1 MKLRSCMALAFISTA
16 LWGAATS
23 ASLAKGLTDE
33 QKLVERSR
41 IEELISRSTWAF
53 DTQDVDAWLA
63 TFTDDGEWLTQFV
76 SCKGKEALRAYF
88 TKLSCLGVPGGAA
101 APGAPSMGPAP
112 AGAAGTPTGPPPSG
126 SGGPGEPTAAQ
137 GVGGPSGGLGRGVRI
152 ITSPIYDFID
162 DHTVN
167 YRAYYMTI
175 YSKVNPQ
182 GPPSGSVGSVGH
194 YDHTLVKVNG
204 RWLIKRAQLKH

>member
-1 MKLRSCMALAFISTA
+1 MKLRGYLALAFISTA
-16 LWGAATS
+16 LCCVASSAA
-23 ASLAKGLTDE
+23 LAKGLTEE
-33 QKLVERSR
+33 QKLVERSK

-53 DTQDVDAWLA
+53 DTQDVEAWLA
-63 TFTDDGEWLTQFV
+63 TFTADGEWLTQFA
-76 SCKGKEALRAYF
+76 SCKGQEALRAYF
-88 TKLSCLGVPGGAA
+88 TKLSCLGVPGGGP
-101 APGAPSMGPAP
+101 APGAPPRGPAP
-112 AGAAGTPTGPPPSG
+112 AGAAGAPGGPPPG
-126 SGGPGEPTAAQ
+126 NGGAAEPAAP
-137 GVGGPSGGLGRGVRI
+137 GVGAASGGLGRGVRI

-175 YSKVNPQ
+175 YSKTNSQ

-204 RWLIKRAQLKH
+204 KWLIKQSQLKH

>member
-1 MKLRSCMALAFISTA
+1 MKLRSAIALAFISTA
-16 LWGAATS
+16 LCCAVSSAA
-23 ASLAKGLTDE
+23 LAKGLTDE
-33 QKLVERSR
+33 QKLVERSK

-63 TFTDDGEWLTQFV
+63 TFTADGEWLTQFA

-101 APGAPSMGPAP
+101 VSGAPPGGPAP
-112 AGAAGTPTGPPPSG
+112 AGAAGAPGGPPPG
-126 SGGPGEPTAAQ
+126 SGGPGAPTAP
-137 GVGGPSGGLGRGVRI
+137 GDMGRGVRI

-175 YSKVNPQ
+175 YSKTNPQ

-204 RWLIKRAQLKH
+204 KWLIKQSQLKH

>member
-1 MKLRSCMALAFISTA
+1 MKLRSYIALAFISTA
-16 LWGAATS
+16 LCCAVSS
-23 ASLAKGLTDE
+23 AVLAKGLTDQ
-33 QKLVERSR
+33 QKLVERSK

-63 TFTDDGEWLTQFV
+63 TFTADGEWLTQFA

-101 APGAPSMGPAP
+101 APGARPAGPAA
-112 AGAAGTPTGPPPSG
+112 AGATDPPGGLPPG
-126 SGGPGEPTAAQ
+126 GAGPGASSAAP
-137 GVGGPSGGLGRGVRI
+137 GAGSSPGGLGRGVRI

-175 YSKVNPQ
+175 YSKTNPQ

-194 YDHTLVKVNG
+194 YDNTIVKVDG
-204 RWLIKRAQLKH
+204 RWLVKQFQLKH

>member
-1 MKLRSCMALAFISTA
+1 MKYRSYRALAFISTA
-16 LWGAATS
+16 LCCAASS
-23 ASLAKGLTDE
+23 AALAKVLTDE
-33 QKLVERSR
+33 QKLVERSK

-53 DTQDVDAWLA
+53 DTQDADAWLA
-63 TFTDDGEWLTQFV
+63 TFTADGEWLTQFV

-101 APGAPSMGPAP
+101 APGASPMGPAP
-112 AGAAGTPTGPPPSG
+112 AGAAGALGGPPPG
-126 SGGPGEPTAAQ
+126 SGGPGEPTVAP

-152 ITSPIYDFID
+152 ITNPIYEFID

-167 YRAYYMTI
+167 YRAYYMTV

-204 RWLIKRAQLKH
+204 KWLIKKFQLKH

>member
-1 MKLRSCMALAFISTA
+1 MKLRSYMALAFISTVLCCTA
-16 LWGAATS
+16 SSAA
-23 ASLAKGLTDE
+23 LAKGLTDA
-33 QKLVERSR
+33 QKLVERSK

-53 DTQDVDAWLA
+53 DTQDADAWLA
-63 TFTDDGEWLTQFV
+63 TFTADGEWLTQFA
-76 SCKGKEALRAYF
+76 SCKGQEALRAYF

-101 APGAPSMGPAP
+101 APGAPPMGSAT
-112 AGAAGTPTGPPPSG
+112 AGAAGAPGGPPPG
-126 SGGPGEPTAAQ
+126 SGVPPSGAPTVAPGGA
-137 GVGGPSGGLGRGVRI
+137 GGLGRGVRI

-175 YSKVNPQ
+175 YNKTNPQ

-194 YDHTLVKVNG
+194 YDHTVVKVNG
-204 RWLIKRAQLKH
+204 KWLIKQSQLKH

>member
-1 MKLRSCMALAFISTA
+1 MKFRSYIALVFFSTA
-16 LWGAATS
+16 LCCAASS
-23 ASLAKGLTDE
+23 AAVAKGLTDE
-33 QKLVERSR
+33 QKLLERSK

-63 TFTDDGEWLTQFV
+63 TLTEDGEWLTQFA
-76 SCKGKEALRAYF
+76 SCKGREALRAYF
-88 TKLSCLGVPGGAA
+88 TKNSCLGVPGGAA
-101 APGAPSMGPAP
+101 APGAAP
-112 AGAAGTPTGPPPSG
+112 RGAASAGAAGAPGGPPPG
-126 SGGPGEPTAAQ
+126 SGGAGAPTAAP
-137 GVGGPSGGLGRGVRI
+137 GAGASPGGLGRGVRI

-175 YSKVNPQ
+175 YSNVNTQ

-194 YDHTLVKVNG
+194 YDHTVVKVNG
-204 RWLIKRAQLKH
+204 KWLIKQSQLKH

>member
-1 MKLRSCMALAFISTA
+1 MKLRSYLALAFISTA
-16 LWGAATS
+16 LCCS
-23 ASLAKGLTDE
+23 ASSAGLAKDLTDE
-33 QKLVERSR
+33 QKLVERSK

-63 TFTDDGEWLTQFV
+63 TFTEDGEWLTQFAY
-76 SCKGKEALRAYF
+76 CKGKEALRAYF
-88 TKLSCLGVPGGAA
+88 TKLNCLGVPGGGAA
-101 APGAPSMGPAP
+101 AGASPTGPAP
-112 AGAAGTPTGPPPSG
+112 AGAAAAPRRPPPG
-126 SGGPGEPTAAQ
+126 SAAGAGEPTAAP

-194 YDHTLVKVNG
+194 YDHRSEEHTSEL
-204 RWLIKRAQLKH
+204 Q

>member
-1 MKLRSCMALAFISTA
+1 MKLRRYLALALISMALCY
-16 LWGAATS
+16 AASS
-23 ASLAKGLTDE
+23 AALAKGLTDE
-33 QKLVERSR
+33 QKLVERSKV
-41 IEELISRSTWAF
+41 EELISRSTWAF

-63 TFTDDGEWLTQFV
+63 TFTEDGEWLTQFA

-101 APGAPSMGPAP
+101 APGASPMGPAP
-112 AGAAGTPTGPPPSG
+112 AGAAGTPGGPPLASAGG
-126 SGGPGEPTAAQ
+126 SSEPAAAP
-137 GVGGPSGGLGRGVRI
+137 GVGGPSGGPGRGVRI
-152 ITSPIYDFID
+152 ITSPIYEFID

-175 YSKVNPQ
+175 YSKVNPE

-194 YDHTLVKVNG
+194 YDHTLVKVSG
-204 RWLIKRAQLKH
+204 KWLIRRAQLKH